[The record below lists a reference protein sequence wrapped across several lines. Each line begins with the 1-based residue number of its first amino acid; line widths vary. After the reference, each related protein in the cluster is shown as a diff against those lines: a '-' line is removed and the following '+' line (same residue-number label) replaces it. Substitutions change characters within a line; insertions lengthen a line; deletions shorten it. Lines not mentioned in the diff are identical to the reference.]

1 MYLPPPTYLHTH
13 FLTYKPAYLPI
24 QFLPIYAFANPSFFV
39 YLPVCL
45 SVQSSA
51 WLSLYL
57 LASILST
64 FISCP
69 LFPFSICSKP
79 QATLP
84 CTSTTAPHLLRHPP
98 PIILP
103 LQHSSTLYS
112 HLPNKQTTLSV
123 KAFPAIRVLVLCHP
137 YSSTYAVF
145 IPATHFD
152 ECARNT
158 FLNLIPAKF
167 MNSYTAS
174 QK

>member
-1 MYLPPPTYLHTH
+1 MYLSPPTYLHTH

-84 CTSTTAPHLLRHPP
+84 RTSTTAPHLLRHPP

-112 HLPNKQTTLSV
+112 HLPNKQTTLSE
-123 KAFPAIRVLVLCHP
+123 KLSLPSASSFFAIPTHPNPRFLFQQRTLMNAPAI
-137 YSSTYAVF
+137 
-145 IPATHFD
+145 HFL
-152 ECARNT
+152 T
-158 FLNLIPAKF
+158 
-167 MNSYTAS
+167 
-174 QK
+174 